1 MLTLYHSTIGICM
14 GIICCYFF
22 IEIKAFINNFQDKL
36 KVLAQSCNGYVL
48 ILLISFCWFLV
59 LSMFTITIFDV
70 IYIYIYF
77 PLKNCMGRE
86 KLSYSTVR
94 ILQENPRTCAQS
106 GGNYNY

>member
-14 GIICCYFF
+14 DIICCYFF

-48 ILLISFCWFLV
+48 ILLISFCWFLGV
-59 LSMFTITIFDV
+59 SMFTITIFDV
-70 IYIYIYF
+70 IYIYIL
-77 PLKNCMGRE
+77 PSKKLHGRE

>member
-70 IYIYIYF
+70 IYIYILPSKKLHGEGKIILF
-77 PLKNCMGRE
+77 DSKNITRKPPHMCSIRWE
-86 KLSYSTVR
+86 L
-94 ILQENPRTCAQS
+94 
-106 GGNYNY
+106 